1 MDASKR
7 DKTDNVDSIK
17 AIIKIQEQ
25 EKNNNQMTTQ
35 DCTVKNNF
43 PNTKNQDI
51 VGIMGY
57 CFRFLNLP
65 KISLKYLITGT
76 IYKVRRLK
84 IFHV

>member
-35 DCTVKNNF
+35 DCTVK
-43 PNTKNQDI
+43 I
-51 VGIMGY
+51 
-57 CFRFLNLP
+57 
-65 KISLKYLITGT
+65 
-76 IYKVRRLK
+76 
-84 IFHV
+84 IFQTLRIRILQELWDTVFGF